1 MLMQRYAFFLIVLFF
16 FSGCGDQKEN
26 ECVVVPDTEGIRVDV
41 NFEQFHD
48 SLANL
53 SSKQELVDLFSRQP
67 VLRDVIF
74 RRGAYPD
81 DSVFINKIYSRLQNP
96 HIDTLLAETNRI
108 FGDLSDLENQ
118 FEEAFR
124 NLKHYYPSFNPPK
137 IQTVISG
144 LDTDMFVSDSLIIVG
159 LDYYLGN
166 DARFRPQVYDYQ
178 LRKYDP
184 NDIVPS
190 LLLIYGINDSI
201 NKTDLADKTVLA
213 DMIAYGKSF
222 YFAKHM
228 LPCVAD
234 SVFIWYTP
242 EEING
247 SRKNQD
253 LIWARFIE
261 SQVLYSTSHMVK
273 KDYLAERPITVQV
286 GEKCP
291 GRIGQWVGWQIVKKY
306 MDTHPDRSLQ
316 QLMAAQDAQQL
327 FKESNYKPRKR

>member
-1 MLMQRYAFFLIVLFF
+1 MMMQRCAFLLIVLFF
-16 FSGCGDQKEN
+16 FSGCGDQNED
-26 ECVVVPDTEGIRVDV
+26 ECVVVPDTKGITV
-41 NFEQFHD
+41 NVTFEQFQD

-67 VLRDVIF
+67 VLRDFIF

-96 HIDTLLAETNRI
+96 HIDTLLAETKRV
-108 FGDLSDLENQ
+108 FGDLSELESQ

-242 EEING
+242 DEIKG

-253 LIWARFIE
+253 LIWARFIQ
-261 SQVLYSTSHMVK
+261 SQVLYSTSHTVK

-316 QLMAAQDAQQL
+316 QLMATQNAQQL